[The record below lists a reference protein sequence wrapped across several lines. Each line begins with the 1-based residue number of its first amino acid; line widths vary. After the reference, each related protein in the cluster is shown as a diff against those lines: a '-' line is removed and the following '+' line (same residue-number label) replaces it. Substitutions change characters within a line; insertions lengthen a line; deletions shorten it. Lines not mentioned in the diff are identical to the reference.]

1 MPAKR
6 ARRSGWSTREGG
18 ASATRA
24 TDRAVGKGTPPEDFP
39 PFMPTPLAAYY
50 CGFRNARGLHA
61 AFRKGKVHPWGR
73 RGGSGTYIWRR
84 DDLDEFLRGSTKMGD
99 PVEVRDDRKSSA
111 AGDLGPEG
119 GGLLPADAGDRPRS
133 GRIVEYQRALRDV
146 TLSQAEREKQ
156 RLRCDALERATGR
169 KQAPTLWSSY
179 AASLFQA
186 KINEGKIK
194 SAKTR
199 EKWATALARLIPAL
213 GHFYVDELRHADLV
227 TWRNE
232 VASWMREGMPS
243 MRQRDRG
250 KNKRVK
256 LSPVT
261 ANVWISVLKVIC
273 GAMAKHFELERDPA
287 LPIEYFALP
296 RTYTREQPNSL
307 TPERSAAFLA
317 KMKERH
323 PQHYAM
329 TLLGFAVGAHPSALR
344 PLRRSGPNADIRWD
358 EGVLLLRRSHT
369 LGHEIMDQT
378 KTARDREIPLPPVVL
393 DVLREHVASLEG
405 PMASSVYLFP
415 SITGGLRSRSA
426 LDKPFRDVTRA
437 LKWDL
442 RVTPRAMRR
451 TFNDLAR
458 KAKVHDLVTRAISGH
473 LTERM
478 QRHYSTAQRDEML
491 TAVGR
496 VVSFLAPNER
506 GGDKHLLQ

>member
-1 MPAKR
+1 MSSSEEARKWVIRWKYEMTAKALR
-6 ARRSGWSTREGG
+6 PGIWGLKEGG
-18 ASATRA
+18 
-24 TDRAVGKGTPPEDFP
+24 
-39 PFMPTPLAAYY
+39 Y
-50 CGFRNARGLHA
+50 
-61 AFRKGKVHPWGR
+61 
-73 RGGSGTYIWRR
+73 
-84 DDLDEFLRGSTKMGD
+84 FLRTRVID
-99 PVEVRDDRKSSA
+99 
-111 AGDLGPEG
+111 
-119 GGLLPADAGDRPRS
+119 PRS
-133 GRIVEYQRALRDV
+133 GKIVEYQRALRDV
-146 TLSQAEREKQ
+146 TLNQAEREKQ

-199 EKWATALARLIPAL
+199 EKWANALARLIPAL

-232 VASWMREGMPS
+232 VASWLREGMPS
-243 MRQRDRG
+243 LRQRDQG

-287 LPIEYFALP
+287 GPLEYFALP

-358 EGVLLLRRSHT
+358 EGVVLLRRSHT

-405 PMASSVYLFP
+405 PMANSVYLFP

-442 RVTPRAMRR
+442 RITPRAMRR

-478 QRHYSTAQRDEML
+478 QRHYSTAQREEML

-496 VVSFLAPNER
+496 VVSFLAPDER
-506 GGDKHLLQ
+506 GADKDALH